1 MRNYLVVLSFLL
13 SFVTFSQELNCDV
26 VVNAQLTGNENVQ
39 VFKTL
44 ENQLNEFVNN
54 THWTNKTFAPQ
65 ERINC
70 SMVIII
76 NDYDNDTFQASI
88 QISSSRPIFNSSYS
102 SPVYNFNDRD
112 FNFQYLE
119 FQNLNYNSTQFES
132 NLVSVIAFHV
142 YMILAL
148 DADTFSLKGG
158 EEYYLQAR
166 NIVGFSQQNN
176 SKGWEPPNSGDQTR
190 SALIDNIMSP
200 TYKEFR
206 DVLYNYHIDGLDSMN
221 QSPKQGKE
229 NVANSLAQLK
239 VMNDRRPNSFI
250 LRVFFDSKAEEIEDI
265 FSDGPSIN
273 ITELV
278 TTLTRLAPTHANKW
292 RNINF

>member
-1 MRNYLVVLSFLL
+1 MRNFLIVLSFLFC
-13 SFVTFSQELNCDV
+13 FVASSQELNCVV
-26 VVNAQLTGNENVQ
+26 VVNAEQTGNENVQ

-44 ENQLNEFVNN
+44 ETQLNEFVNN
-54 THWTNKTFAPQ
+54 THWTNKTFTTQ

-70 SMVIII
+70 SMVINI
-76 NDYDNDTFQASI
+76 NDYNNDVFQASI
-88 QISSSRPIFNSSYS
+88 QIRSSRPVFNSSYS

-112 FNFQYLE
+112 FTFQYLE

-132 NLVSVIAFHV
+132 NLVSVIAYHV

-166 NIVGFSQQNN
+166 TIVGFSQQNN
-176 SKGWEPPNSGDQTR
+176 SKGWEPPNGGDQTR

-206 DVLYNYHIDGLDSMN
+206 SVLYNYHIEGLDSMN
-221 QSPKQGKE
+221 QNPKNGKE
-229 NVANSLAQLK
+229 NVVNSLTQLK
-239 VMNDRRPNSFI
+239 VMNDRRPNSFV
-250 LRVFFDSKAEEIEDI
+250 LRVFFDAKAEEIEDI
-265 FSDGPSIN
+265 FSDGPSVN

-278 TTLTRLAPTHANKW
+278 TTLTRLAPTHTNKW

>member
-1 MRNYLVVLSFLL
+1 
-13 SFVTFSQELNCDV
+13 
-26 VVNAQLTGNENVQ
+26 
-39 VFKTL
+39 
-44 ENQLNEFVNN
+44 
-54 THWTNKTFAPQ
+54 
-65 ERINC
+65 
-70 SMVIII
+70 MVIII
-76 NDYDNDTFQASI
+76 NDYDNDIFSASI

-112 FNFQYLE
+112 FTFQYLE
-119 FQNLNYNSTQFES
+119 FQNLNYNQTQFES

-176 SKGWEPPNSGDQTR
+176 SKGWEPPNTGDQTR
-190 SALIDNIMSP
+190 SALMDNIMSP
-200 TYKEFR
+200 TFKEFR

-229 NVANSLAQLK
+229 NVANSLAQFK

-250 LRVFFDSKAEEIEDI
+250 LRVFFDAKADEIEDI
-265 FSDGPSIN
+265 FSDGPSVN
-273 ITELV
+273 ITDLV
-278 TTLTRLAPTHANKW
+278 TALNRIAPTHASKW

>member
-1 MRNYLVVLSFLL
+1 MRNFLVVLSFLF
-13 SFVTFSQELNCDV
+13 SFVAFSQELNCDV
-26 VVNAQLTGNENVQ
+26 VVNAQQTGNENVQ

-76 NDYDNDTFQASI
+76 NDYDNDAFQASI

-119 FQNLNYNSTQFES
+119 FQNLNYNPTQFES

-206 DVLYNYHIDGLDSMN
+206 DVLYNYHIDGLDSMS

-229 NVANSLAQLK
+229 NVANSLLKLK

-250 LRVFFDSKAEEIEDI
+250 LRVFFDAKAEEIEDI

-273 ITELV
+273 ISELV